1 MKKQTKGLY
10 KFSTDCGRMG
20 SLEGIFIDTKERVD
34 KLISSGIE
42 VYFGE
47 VLGKHSEI
55 TGVIEKKDITLVT
68 DDENVL
74 KALEK
79 VSIDSGFNPFNYTSC
94 GSFDIEELNDDTLDE
109 DSSVGEIIDSLIKNG
124 K

>member
-20 SLEGIFIDTKERVD
+20 SLEGLFIDTKERVD

-55 TGVIEKKDITLVT
+55 FGAINKDDITLIT
-68 DDENVL
+68 DDKNVM

-79 VSIDSGFNPFNYTSC
+79 VSIDSGHNPFEYQSNGYY
-94 GSFDIEELNDDTLDE
+94 DE
-109 DSSVGEIIDSLIKNG
+109 DSDEGYDDWTVGEIINSLIKNS